1 VAFEIRIR
9 LIIENEN
16 TGVLDF
22 LQVERSLEIGAP
34 DRTWRKGDRLALR
47 SQRVRANDGMLFN
60 VFTGRD
66 CDPTEEAWRF
76 LRRLEATGEAGR
88 SILRQHSGELS
99 IVSRIYSQGD
109 DEPMDHL
116 GFHMTRAFIEKLHYF
131 QLEFDLD
138 QYVFPGESNAFRD
151 DT

>member
-1 VAFEIRIR
+1 MAFEIRIR

-16 TGVLDF
+16 PGVLDF
-22 LQVERSLEIGAP
+22 VQVERSLEIGAP
-34 DRTWRKGDRLALR
+34 DRTWRNGDRLASR
-47 SQRVRANDGMLFN
+47 SLRVRTNDGMLFN
-60 VFTGRD
+60 VFAGRD
-66 CDPTEEAWRF
+66 CDPVEEAGLF
-76 LRRLEATGEAGR
+76 LRRLEAAGDAAS

-131 QLEFDLD
+131 RLEFDLD
-138 QYVFPGESNAFRD
+138 QYVFPGESNAPRD